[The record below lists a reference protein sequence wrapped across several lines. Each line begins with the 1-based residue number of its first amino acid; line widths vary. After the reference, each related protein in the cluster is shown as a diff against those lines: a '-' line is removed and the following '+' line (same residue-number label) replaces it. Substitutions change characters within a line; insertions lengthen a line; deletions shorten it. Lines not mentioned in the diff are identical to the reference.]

1 MKYLAILLLLTA
13 CAKSEVTVYQN
24 VETGELVECVVP
36 AKCKNGKCDDET
48 K

>member
-1 MKYLAILLLLTA
+1 MKYLALILLALTA

-36 AKCKNGKCDDET
+36 KECKHGKCEVE